1 MALKFKGGKTAPS
14 VQSAQT
20 SEQVEV
26 ESVVQAPKTFVKTA
40 PPAAPVPSAAKSTNL
55 KFVKRGNAAASTMVK
70 EEKKAEQRMNQL
82 YGFWMKPNSDTTI
95 TFIDGNIDGEVL
107 DIPFIYQHHLNMNGR
122 WGNFFICTQEVE
134 PCPICE
140 GGNTPSFVGV
150 LMIIDHTEFTSKK
163 DGLKKKD
170 QVRLFFAKRDTIKQL
185 QKQAVKRG
193 GLAGATFEVSRTG
206 DKSASTGNVFDFVE
220 KKSPLQMKAAFGDKA
235 TPPDYDKILSGMY
248 TSAKDLR
255 KMGFG
260 NPSGPVGS
268 EGSVGGDDDY
278 SGEM

>member
-1 MALKFKGGKTAPS
+1 MALKFKGGKTAPAKQ
-14 VQSAQT
+14 V
-20 SEQVEV
+20 EQVEAV
-26 ESVVQAPKTFVKTA
+26 EPVAQATKTTVKTA
-40 PPAAPVPSAAKSTNL
+40 SPAQTIAKSTSL

-95 TFIDGNIDGEVL
+95 TFLDGNLDGEVL

-150 LMIIDHTEFTSKK
+150 LMIIDHTEFVSKK

-235 TPPDYDKILSGMY
+235 NPPDYDKILSGMY

-260 NPSGPVGS
+260 NTSPPVGAES
-268 EGSVGGDDDY
+268 GVDEADDY